1 MLLEKRSGTSEIC
14 ARFYIADARLYLSDT
29 QETVAF
35 DLQTGEELTD
45 VSSRYNYCDYI
56 RYIGDDIYYIDDT
69 GNQSQTL
76 YVRHE
81 DGISEKLARFSGYS
95 SCQICGETSST
106 IYIDVSS
113 YRDSYLIAYDLDTKQ
128 YSIVDSHPGGGEGRY
143 FCW

>member
-1 MLLEKRSGTSEIC
+1 M
-14 ARFYIADARLYLSDT
+14 YLSDT

-35 DLQTGEELTD
+35 DLQTGEELTG

-81 DGISEKLARFSGYS
+81 DGISEK
-95 SCQICGETSST
+95 Q
-106 IYIDVSS
+106 D
-113 YRDSYLIAYDLDTKQ
+113 
-128 YSIVDSHPGGGEGRY
+128 
-143 FCW
+143 